1 MQLIL
6 ISGLSGSGK
15 SVALRILEDSG
26 YFCVDNLPA
35 EMLEGACLSFLQANN
50 PRVAISVD
58 SRSGASL
65 AELPQHILN
74 LQASHINLRLLF
86 LEANLNT
93 LVKRFSESRRPHP
106 LSNADRTLPECVEI
120 ERGMLAEV
128 ANLGLRIDTS
138 DLNPVTLRMWIRDL
152 AELDA
157 SKITLL
163 FQSFGFKHGLPLDAD
178 FVFDVRCLPNP
189 HYDPALKPYTGRD
202 ACIIQYLEEQPGV
215 QKMLKDI
222 HAFINEWLPEFIRD
236 NRSYLTIAIG
246 CTGGQHR
253 SVYLAEQLAK
263 RFSKEYQV
271 LIRHREL
278 TGLISTSSTKT

>member
-35 EMLEGACLSFLQANN
+35 EMLQAACLSFKKANH

-65 AELPQHILN
+65 MQLPRHILD
-74 LQASHINLRLLF
+74 LQAARFDVRLLF
-86 LEANLNT
+86 LEANSTT
-93 LVKRFSESRRPHP
+93 LVKRFSETRRPHP
-106 LSNADRTLPECVEI
+106 LNNATRTLPECIEI

-138 DLNPVTLRMWIRDL
+138 NLSPTTLRIWIRDL
-152 AELDA
+152 VKLDI
-157 SKITLL
+157 SKLTLL
-163 FQSFGFKHGLPLDAD
+163 FQSFGFKNGLPLDSD

-189 HYDPALKPYTGRD
+189 HYDPALRPYTGQD

-215 QKMLKDI
+215 RKMFQDI
-222 HAFINEWLPEFIRD
+222 RTFIDDWLPQFIKD

-253 SVYLAEQLAK
+253 SVYLAEQLAAS
-263 RFSKEYQV
+263 FSASYQV
-271 LIRHREL
+271 ILRHREL
-278 TGLISTSSTKT
+278 SIPPRDTDT